1 LKQSI
6 EFYKNCRDRSLFPND
21 IAALEDTIVC
31 QWKEFDCYTR
41 KTDLLIGQLM
51 KKIKSVEQ
59 EITVVLR
66 RNRFDQ
72 RSKKIKMSS
81 SSSSLKKHAT
91 SSKACANQFKDVATE
106 QPGLVPSQVTVK
118 QHVRKRYVC

>member
-1 LKQSI
+1 MKQSI
-6 EFYKNCRDRSLFPND
+6 EFHKNCRDWSQFPND
-21 IAALEDTIVC
+21 IAALEDTIVY
-31 QWKEFDCYTR
+31 QWEEFDCYTQ

-51 KKIKSVEQ
+51 KKIESLEQ

-72 RSKKIKMSS
+72 RSKKIKMST
-81 SSSSLKKHAT
+81 SSSSLKKFAT
-91 SSKACANQFKDVATE
+91 SSKACANQFKDIATE
-106 QPGLVPSQVTVK
+106 QPDLVPSQVTVK